1 MKRKLLREW
10 KKVYEED
17 LGYIIFELKE
27 SLQTPALVI
36 LTGPL
41 GAGKT
46 TFCKSFVTDA
56 ETLSP
61 TYSVL
66 SETDSIL
73 HADFYRIKEIEEIY
87 HLELELYLENKSYF
101 FAEWGEKFINT
112 LSKLLPEGFSTYS
125 MEIEVNENVEKG
137 KAPTRNFYLN
147 EINVYV

>member
-1 MKRKLLREW
+1 MKKKLLREW

-46 TFCKSFVTDA
+46 TFCKSFVSDG

-73 HADFYRIKEIEEIY
+73 HADFYRIREVEEIY

-101 FAEWGEKFINT
+101 FAEWGEKYINT

-125 MEIEVNENVEKG
+125 MEIEVNENTDKG

-147 EINVYV
+147 EINIYV

>member
-101 FAEWGEKFINT
+101 FAEWGEKYINT

-125 MEIEVNENVEKG
+125 MEIEVNDNVEKG